1 MTAGPPFEYV
11 DASQPPETLPI
22 FPLPNIVLFPNM
34 ALPLHIFEDR
44 YRKMTAAC
52 LEGNRL
58 LAIPLLKPGWE
69 RGEEPEPHA
78 VAGMG
83 RIAQAVRLPGGQY
96 DIVVRGVAKVRIGG
110 TLQDWPYRVAAVRM
124 LEDVGGDG
132 EAARGLARRAAE
144 RFRGLIAAQPAQHAQ
159 LLAHLTL
166 LASPVDILNFVASAY
181 PALTPDDRQGL
192 LEELD
197 VAAALEKLLR
207 FMTRDAARFN

>member
-1 MTAGPPFEYV
+1 MTAGSPLEYV

-22 FPLPNIVLFPNM
+22 FPLPSVVLFPNM

-44 YRKMTAAC
+44 YKKMTAAC
-52 LEGNRL
+52 LEGTRL

-69 RGEEPEPHA
+69 RGEAPEPHA

-96 DIVVRGVAKVRIGG
+96 DLVVRGVAKVRTGG
-110 TLQDWPYRVAAVRM
+110 TVQDWPYRVAAVQM

-132 EAARGLARRAAE
+132 EPARDLARRVAE
-144 RFRGLIAAQPAQHAQ
+144 RFRALIAAQPAQGAQ

-166 LASPVDILNFVASAY
+166 LASPVDILYFAASAY
-181 PALTPDDRQGL
+181 PGLDPDGRQAL

-197 VAAALEKLLR
+197 VAAALGQLLR

>member
-1 MTAGPPFEYV
+1 MTGGAPFEYV

-22 FPLPNIVLFPNM
+22 FPLPSVVLFPNM

-44 YRKMTAAC
+44 YKKMTAAC

-69 RGEEPEPHA
+69 RGEAPEPHH

-83 RIAQAVRLPGGQY
+83 RIAQAVRLPGGGY

-110 TLQDWPYRVAAVRM
+110 TLQDWPYRVAAVEM
-124 LEDVGGDG
+124 LEDAGGDG
-132 EAARGLARRAAE
+132 EAARDLARRVAE
-144 RFRGLIAAQPAQHAQ
+144 RFRALLAAQPAQGAQ
-159 LLAHLTL
+159 LLAHLAL
-166 LASPVDILNFVASAY
+166 LASPVDILYFAASAY
-181 PALTPDDRQGL
+181 PGLGPDDRQAL

-197 VAAALEKLLR
+197 VAAALGQLLR
-207 FMTRDAARFN
+207 RMTRDAVRFN